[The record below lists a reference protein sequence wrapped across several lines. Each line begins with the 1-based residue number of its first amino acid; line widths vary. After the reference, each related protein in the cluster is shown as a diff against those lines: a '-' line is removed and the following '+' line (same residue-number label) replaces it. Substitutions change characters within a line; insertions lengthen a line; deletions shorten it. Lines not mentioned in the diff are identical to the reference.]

1 MNKSVLGTVYGLFSE
16 LLEGFEIGVNYSQQ
30 KNVIFIRAEISSE
43 MRCFIMAR
51 YMTEYV
57 PYCQTKI

>member
-16 LLEGFEIGVNYSQQ
+16 LLEGFEIGVNYSQR
-30 KNVIFIRAEISSE
+30 KIVIFIRGEISAE
-43 MRCFIMAR
+43 MLCFIMAR

-57 PYCQTKI
+57 PYCQTKT

>member
-1 MNKSVLGTVYGLFSE
+1 MLGTVYGLFSE

-30 KNVIFIRAEISSE
+30 KIVVFIRAEISPE